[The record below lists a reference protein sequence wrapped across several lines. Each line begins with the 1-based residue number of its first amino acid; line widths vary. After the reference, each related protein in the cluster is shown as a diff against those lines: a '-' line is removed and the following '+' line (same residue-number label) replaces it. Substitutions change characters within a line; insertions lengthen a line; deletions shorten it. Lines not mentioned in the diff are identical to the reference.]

1 MQRALAANLACNSG
15 KMQGMTLRLLPPIQY
30 ATLAA
35 SWLLAGS
42 ALAQAGAACD
52 TQSADTASTNACA
65 VQRFQQA
72 DTAQNI
78 LYGDVM
84 RALSAHERPA
94 LRKDQS
100 AWSRQRSQHCKAQHA
115 DAEGHPD
122 WPQRL
127 HDCLT
132 QLTEQ
137 RRQALMHWLHEGRAP
152 GS

>member
-1 MQRALAANLACNSG
+1 MQLALAANLTVNSE
-15 KMQGMTLRLLPPIQY
+15 KMRCMTNHRHPWVHSAI
-30 ATLAA
+30 LAVGL
-35 SWLLAGS
+35 LLAGS

-52 TQSADTASTNACA
+52 PQSADTASTNACA

-100 AWSRQRSQHCKAQHA
+100 AWNRARTSQCKSLHA
-115 DAEGHPD
+115 ADEGRAD

-132 QLTEQ
+132 QATEQ

-152 GS
+152 DS